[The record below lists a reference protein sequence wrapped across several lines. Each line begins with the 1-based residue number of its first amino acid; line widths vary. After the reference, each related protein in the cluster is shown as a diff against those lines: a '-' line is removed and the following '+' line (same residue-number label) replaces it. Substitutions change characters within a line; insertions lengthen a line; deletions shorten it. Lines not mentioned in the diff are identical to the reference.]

1 MAALATQQIVNAGVI
16 PTYAAA
22 AGGGDTVAPGD
33 TTFVHVKNA
42 SVGSIT
48 VTVDSVAAS
57 SYGTDVDL
65 VVAIAAGAEKM
76 IGPLPAS
83 RFAQTTTGL
92 VNISYSGVT
101 SLTVGAFRF

>member
-1 MAALATQQIVNAGVI
+1 MAALTPQQIVNTGVI
-16 PTYAAA
+16 PTYAACA
-22 AGGGDTVAPGD
+22 AGGDTVAPGD
-33 TTFVHVKNA
+33 NTFIHVKNA
-42 SVGSIT
+42 SVGSLT

-83 RFAQTTTGL
+83 RFAQASTGL
-92 VNISYSGVT
+92 VNITYSGVT
-101 SLTVGAFRF
+101 TLTIGAFRF